1 MWVNSNIIQIASEN
15 VPFRVE
21 KTRGKRVGMK
31 FRDYEPVL
39 VIKTPEGKL
48 TPQARTFV
56 ESNHKW
62 ILKQYKKRQAL
73 FGKREEFHQQVGQGQ
88 LLYMGSMHQLEFK
101 QAASRKIHRKDEQ
114 IIITYPAKDGPL
126 QKRAL
131 LYGGLRALSKDYLS
145 RRTRDLAVHTD
156 SEVNT
161 IRIKDHK
168 SKWGS
173 CSGKRNI
180 NLNWH
185 LIFLEPNLIDYVIIH
200 ELMHLREM
208 NHSPR
213 FWKWVENFYPTY
225 KTAEKNLRNHQWLIG
240 IFTA

>member
-1 MWVNSNIIQIASEN
+1 MWVNPNTIQIASEI
-15 VPFRVE
+15 VPYRVE
-21 KTRGKRVGMK
+21 KTHGKKMGLK
-31 FRDYEPVL
+31 FRDHEPVL
-39 VIKTPEGKL
+39 VIRTPEGKL

-62 ILKQYKKRQAL
+62 ILKQYKKRQQY
-73 FGKREEFHQQVGQGQ
+73 FGQREQFLNQIRQGHVM
-88 LLYMGSMHQLEFK
+88 YMGRLHELEFRI
-101 QAASRKIHRKDEQ
+101 ANNRRIHRQDNRL
-114 IIITYPAKDGPL
+114 IISYPAKDGSG
-126 QKRAL
+126 QGRAL
-131 LYGGLRALSKDYLS
+131 LYAGLRALAKDYLT
-145 RRTRDLAVHTD
+145 RRTRDLAAHTD
-156 SEVNT
+156 SDVNT

-185 LIFLEPNLIDYVIIH
+185 LIFLDPALIDYVIIH

-213 FWKWVENFYPTY
+213 FWKWVETFYPQY

-240 IFTA
+240 ILAA